1 MERASSMASYSALGR
16 NGMPYLLLSHPLAA
30 RPGNHPKYI
39 LLGFSAAL
47 APKFHPHFALGTSA
61 SLHRLCMLSGLPGE
75 LHKVLGSS
83 SKVRETLAEAS
94 GRLGRLW
101 EAPDSFWEAWKAL
114 GSSRQL
120 LGGLEGS
127 GKLQTASGRL
137 GSL

>member
-47 APKFHPHFALGTSA
+47 APKFHPILHWEHQQAFIAFACYLDFLGNYTRFWEA
-61 SLHRLCMLSGLPGE
+61 P
-75 LHKVLGSS
+75 
-83 SKVRETLAEAS
+83 VRF
-94 GRLGRLW
+94 GRLW
-101 EAPDSFWEAWKAL
+101 QK
-114 GSSRQL
+114 L

-127 GKLQTASGRL
+127 GKLQTASGKL
-137 GSL
+137 VKAPDKAC